1 MVRTAINLYSVR
13 DLDEPTLEILD
24 RVAAAGYDGVQF
36 SGGLGDATPAEV
48 ADHLDDLGLA
58 TTGCHVDFEDIE
70 ADPAGLAETYH
81 SIGSSGLVVPW
92 LSDDHFESREAA
104 VATAERLDDIAE
116 TLAPHDTTLHYHN
129 HAHEFVDLGETT
141 AFEVFADASSIYL
154 EPDVGWIRT
163 GGTDPTE
170 LIRRYGDR
178 IDLVHMKDMTAD
190 GEFCEIGE
198 GVVDMQACADASR
211 DVGASWL
218 IYEHDEPD
226 DPVASIEHGAE
237 FLADL

>member
-13 DLDEPTLEILD
+13 ELDEPMLETLD

-36 SGGLGDATPAEV
+36 SGGFGDATPAEV
-48 ADHLDDLGLA
+48 ADHLDEIGLDA
-58 TTGCHVDFEDIE
+58 TGCHVDFDDIE
-70 ADPAGLAETYH
+70 ADPAGVAETYET
-81 SIGSSGLVVPW
+81 IGSHGLVVPW

-104 VATAERLDDIAE
+104 LATAQRLDE
-116 TLAPHDTTLHYHN
+116 LAAALEPHGATLHYHN
-129 HAHEFVDLGETT
+129 HAHEFVEVDGGV
-141 AFEVFADASSIYL
+141 AFEVFADASSVFI

-163 GGTDPTE
+163 GGADPTA

-190 GEFCEIGE
+190 GEFCEIGD
-198 GVVDMQACADASR
+198 GVTDMQACADAAR
-211 DVGASWL
+211 EVDASWL

-226 DPVASIEHGAE
+226 DPVASIDRGAE
-237 FLADL
+237 FLAGL